1 MKYLFIQ
8 EHRSR
13 FRVEKMCR
21 VFAIARSG
29 YYAWMR
35 REKSTRQKENEQLLG
50 NIKNVYLLNR
60 QVYGSPRIAA
70 ALHAQG
76 IRCGKNRIA
85 RLMSRN
91 GIKARTVKRYRI
103 TTKSKHR
110 FPVAPNIVDREFT
123 ARAADRL
130 WVSDITYIGTR
141 EGWLYLA
148 VILDVFSRH
157 VVGWAMSERLYDD
170 LTVDALRQALVRR
183 RPIPGLIFH
192 SDRGSQY
199 ASGRFRQWLKSYKIM
214 QSMSGMG
221 NCYDN
226 AMAESFFHTLNTE
239 LTQFE
244 HYETRAAARQSIFEY
259 IEMFYNR
266 IRRHSALNYK
276 SPLEYERMAMVA

>member
-21 VFAIARSG
+21 VLGIARSG
-29 YYAWMR
+29 YYAWKR
-35 REKSTRQKENEQLLG
+35 REKSIRQKENEQLLDTV
-50 NIKNVYLLNR
+50 KHVYFLNR
-60 QVYGSPRIAA
+60 QVYGSPRITA
-70 ALHAQG
+70 ALHARG

-85 RLMSRN
+85 RLMRRN
-91 GIKARTVKRYRI
+91 DIKAKTVKRYRV

-110 FPVAPNIVDREFT
+110 FPVAPNIVNRDFT
-123 ARAADRL
+123 APAADRV

-170 LTVDALRQALVRR
+170 LTVNALRQALVRR
-183 RPIPGLIFH
+183 RPLPGLIFH

-199 ASGRFRQWLKSYKIM
+199 ASGRFRQWLKSYKIT
-214 QSMSGMG
+214 QSMSGTG

-226 AMAESFFHTLNTE
+226 ALAESFFHTLKTE
-239 LTQFE
+239 LTHFE
-244 HYETRAAARQSIFEY
+244 DYETRAAASSSISRCSITEY
-259 IEMFYNR
+259 GD
-266 IRRHSALNYK
+266 IRPSATSLHWNTRGW
-276 SPLEYERMAMVA
+276 PW

>member
-226 AMAESFFHTLNTE
+226 AMAESFFHTLKTE